1 MPSTNATSIPSDIST
16 RVYESSGGVCYLR
29 LNAHVRYSVSN
40 AHTRLHKEDSLVDQG
55 ANGGIAGN
63 NVRVMDHTFNT
74 ANVTGIEDHTVRGL
88 PIGTV
93 AGLVQTHKGKAILI
107 LHQYAIYGKGKTIHS
122 SAQLEHY
129 GNDVCDKSRK
139 VGGKQRI
146 TTLDGY
152 VIPLQIRD
160 GLPYFNMKPPTDNDL
175 DIYPHII
182 LTSDSDWDPTIL
194 DNEIDIE

>member
-1 MPSTNATSIPSDIST
+1 M
-16 RVYESSGGVCYLR
+16 V
-29 LNAHVRYSVSN
+29 
-40 AHTRLHKEDSLVDQG
+40 Q
-55 ANGGIAGN
+55 
-63 NVRVMDHTFNT
+63 
-74 ANVTGIEDHTVRGL
+74 GL

-93 AGLVQTHKGKAILI
+93 AGLVETQKGKAIVI
-107 LHQYAIYGKGKTIHS
+107 LHQYAIYRKGKTIHY
-122 SAQLEHY
+122 SAQLEFH

-160 GLPYFNMKPPTDNDL
+160 SLPYFNMVPPTDHDL

-182 LTSDSDWDPTIL
+182 LTSDSD
-194 DNEIDIE
+194 